1 MLEML
6 LPQFAKQFKT
16 RLIELEKENQ
26 ATFRLTM
33 ESMPMLQQDM
43 ESIKYRVFLR
53 FWQKDETIEGCV
65 EEILIS
71 SVIEQQLSNPQIQM
85 YLKMMPQEINI
96 NSFLEDYF
104 TENKTKNKADK
115 FFFMMSLVDAKNKI
129 TRKPIKKGLF
139 QMLVQTGSQF
149 KVLQKFEV

>member
-16 RLIELEKENQ
+16 QLIELEKENQ
-26 ATFRLTM
+26 ATFRLTL
-33 ESMPMLQQDM
+33 ESMPMLQEDM
-43 ESIKYRVFLR
+43 ETIKNRIFLR
-53 FWQKDETIEGCV
+53 IWQKDENTEGCV
-65 EEILIS
+65 NEVLFS
-71 SVIEQQLSNPQIQM
+71 SMIEKAFTNPQVQM
-85 YLKMMPQEINI
+85 VLSMLPNEINV
-96 NSFLEDYF
+96 NSFLENYF
-104 TENKTKNKADK
+104 VENQEEHKADR
-115 FFFMMSLVDAKNKI
+115 FFFMMSLVDAKNKL

>member
-1 MLEML
+1 MLDML

-16 RLIELEKENQ
+16 QLIELEKENQ
-26 ATFRLTM
+26 STFRLTL

-43 ESIKYRVFLR
+43 ESIKHRIFLR
-53 FWQKDETIEGCV
+53 IWQKNETMEGCV
-65 EEILIS
+65 NEVLFS
-71 SVIEQQLSNPQIQM
+71 SMIEKQLSNPSVQM
-85 YLKMMPQEINI
+85 VLSMLPNQINI